1 MSEPPAVSV
10 PPAPPGRPGPAVMG
24 GLLLLLAANAILPF
38 FYGAH
43 PLVMALDYL
52 AVFGLAFW
60 AAGLAWRRARRE
72 GPAAFGL
79 LGLGAALGGLHY
91 APTVFRL
98 PQAALTGPA
107 ISILGLLALG
117 AGFLRWPQRT
127 RMPRDRMRTILDGLA
142 IALAVFTAAWVALGP
157 TEGVGPLPRGRM
169 VIYLIQISAVLGL
182 LTLWLLQETRL
193 MLPEQARSKCFVKGA
208 LITLL
213 AYSALTALL
222 RVTGHYHG
230 GYLGHAVEVLHQVA
244 NLLLALAALSPA
256 STVEPAVPRK
266 APSPLRALLPSL
278 VSLAVLLLAAFQLL
292 RPHAELQRTLMGLC
306 LGLLS
311 VLMLRHGLLILD
323 LERLSHDLE
332 IRVKERTRKLED
344 HHREAMSG
352 LRMRIMAGLAA
363 GLAHDLNNLLG
374 IIRLRVDLLEEDCT
388 PAQKKHLGVL
398 GEASEQASA
407 MTRRILASSRIQE
420 TSPSAFDFTAWMQDH
435 GSLLQA
441 LLRPQQQLKLQIAA
455 DLHVFAD
462 PQALDQIFQN
472 LVSNARD
479 AMAPGGA
486 LLIRAEGHAET
497 IRVEVR
503 DDGPGIPPEHLA
515 QMFEPFF
522 TTKAKGTGLGLATVR
537 DLVLQNRGA
546 IRVESEPGRG
556 TAFFIELPVPERL
569 LLA

>member
-1 MSEPPAVSV
+1 MPEPPDT
-10 PPAPPGRPGPAVMG
+10 PASPAEPGRSHRAVVA
-24 GLLLLLAANAILPF
+24 GLVLLLAGNAVLPF
-38 FYGAH
+38 FYGSHA
-43 PLVMALDYL
+43 LVRHLDYL
-52 AVFGLAFW
+52 GVLALAFW

-91 APTVFRL
+91 LPTTL
-98 PQAALTGPA
+98 PLPFASLTGPA

-117 AGFLRWPQRT
+117 AGFLRWPQQT
-127 RMPRDRMRTILDGLA
+127 RMPRDRMRTILDGVA
-142 IALAVFTAAWVALGP
+142 IALAMFTAAWVAMGP
-157 TEGVGPLPRGRM
+157 MEGVGRLPRGRM
-169 VIYLIQISAVLGL
+169 IVYLVQICVALGL

-193 MLPEQARSKCFVKGA
+193 RLPEQAQAKCYVKGA
-208 LITLL
+208 LVALL
-213 AYSALTALL
+213 VHSALAALL
-222 RVTGHYHG
+222 RVTGHYYG
-230 GYLGHAVEVLHQVA
+230 GYLGHGVEVLHQLA

-256 STVEPAVPRK
+256 STVDLPLPRK
-266 APSPLRALLPSL
+266 GLSPLRALLPSV
-278 VSLAVLLLAAFQLL
+278 VSLAVLFLAAFHLL
-292 RPHAELQRTLMGLC
+292 RPHTEPQRALLGLS

-311 VLMLRHGLLILD
+311 ILMLRHGLLILD

-332 IRVKERTRKLED
+332 IRVEERTRKLED

-407 MTRRILASSRIQE
+407 MTRRILASSRMQE
-420 TSPSAFDFTAWMQDH
+420 TCPSAFDFTAWMRDH

-441 LLRPQQQLKLQIAA
+441 LLRPQQQLELQISA

-462 PQALDQIFQN
+462 PQSLDQIFQN

-479 AMAPGGA
+479 AMGPGGA
-486 LLIRAEGHAET
+486 LLIRAEGRAET
-497 IRVEVR
+497 VRVEVR
-503 DDGPGIPPEHLA
+503 DNGPGIPPEHMA

-522 TTKAKGTGLGLATVR
+522 TTKDKGTGLGLATVR